1 MSNVPGRA
9 HVFADD
15 TELMECINLADAF
28 ITDSPSTP
36 LMKLV
41 ATRLPILLWV
51 DRKHYLLVSRAK
63 ELLEQRCVVFAEDPD
78 SFMLGFDRF
87 LETHV
92 KARVPI
98 SGDVDDR
105 FLYEFGLG
113 DGSNPAKN
121 IVNLML
127 EQIKY

>member
-1 MSNVPGRA
+1 
-9 HVFADD
+9 
-15 TELMECINLADAF
+15 
-28 ITDSPSTP
+28 
-36 LMKLV
+36 
-41 ATRLPILLWV
+41 
-51 DRKHYLLVSRAK
+51 
-63 ELLEQRCVVFAEDPD
+63 
-78 SFMLGFDRF
+78 MLGFDRF

-92 KARVPI
+92 KDGVPI

-113 DGSNPAKN
+113 DGNNPAKN